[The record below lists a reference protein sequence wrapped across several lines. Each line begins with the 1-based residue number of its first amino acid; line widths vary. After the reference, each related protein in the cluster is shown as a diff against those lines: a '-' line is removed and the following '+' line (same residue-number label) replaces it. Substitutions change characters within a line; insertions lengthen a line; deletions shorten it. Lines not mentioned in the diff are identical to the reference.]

1 MYVFKWSK
9 RGVLACAVVA
19 LTLSL
24 AAAPA
29 SAASA
34 PSGRAATSP
43 LAFASASADDK
54 AQAKAQTVPAGAVKV
69 DLGMNCN
76 AQTPSAH
83 EYAVAHKI
91 CPAPAADGTV
101 SPQNTMWGACG
112 SSWLYVT
119 NPAPNVG
126 QIEIGVMSLLGT
138 IVYVDFLLYWGYT
151 PQGSGLPVTGIL
163 PDAHLTFTSYYN
175 RFATGTFPT
184 GTLSGQFDGDVTLVW
199 GGTCYVIPPGPA
211 DFKPI
216 T

>member
-1 MYVFKWSK
+1 MYVFKWPK

-34 PSGRAATSP
+34 PSGGAAMSP
-43 LAFASASADDK
+43 LTLAPTQNN

-69 DLGMNCN
+69 DLRMNCN

-119 NPAPNVG
+119 NPAPHVG
-126 QIEIGVMSLLGT
+126 QIEFGVMSTLGT
-138 IVYVDFLLYWGYT
+138 IVYVDFMLYWGYT
-151 PQGSGLPVTGIL
+151 PQGSGLPYNTML
-163 PDAHLTFTSYYN
+163 PYTSWTFTSYYDVV
-175 RFATGTFPT
+175 ATGTFPT
-184 GTLSGQFDGDVTLVW
+184 GTLAGQFTGDATLIW

-216 T
+216 L